1 VSQDVARTLVE
12 LGASVVADALRDL
25 GHGDRTAA
33 AGIAPVDRRHAAAG
47 PVRTAR
53 FERVAPDDTRGFAP
67 LAAFIDSCRP
77 GEVLVL
83 GRAEDASPGSVWGE
97 ICSTGAS
104 RRGCAGV
111 VVDGYMRD
119 ELALERGE
127 PPVFSRGA
135 FAQDCLGRSMV
146 AETGTDTVC
155 GGVLAVTGDWVV
167 ADVDGVVFVPQSALD
182 EVLAAAEEKRR
193 VERVL
198 LDAVASGQSLA
209 EAVERTGTL

>member
-1 VSQDVARTLVE
+1 VSADAARALVE
-12 LGASVVADALRDL
+12 LGSSVVADALRDL

-33 AGIAPVDRRHAAAG
+33 PGIAPIVRRHAAAG
-47 PVRTAR
+47 PARTAR
-53 FERVAPDDTRGFAP
+53 FEAVGRDSRGFEP
-67 LAAFIDSCRP
+67 LAAYIDSCRS

-83 GRAEDASPGSVWGE
+83 GGAENASPGSVWGE
-97 ICSTGAS
+97 ICSTAAR

-111 VVDGYMRD
+111 VIDGYMRD
-119 ELALERGE
+119 QLALEQGE

-155 GGVLAVTGDWVV
+155 GGVSVVTGDWVV
-167 ADVDGVVFVPQSALD
+167 ADVDGVVFVPQAALE
-182 EVLAAAEEKRR
+182 EVVAAAEEKRR
-193 VERVL
+193 VEQAL

-209 EAVERTGTL
+209 EAVERAGTL